1 MQRDRLA
8 VARTWLRT
16 AERDLRLARVAVDL
30 EPSLAAFHA
39 QQVAEKALKALLVAL
54 TDDHERPH
62 TAGRLARE
70 LRDGDPSIPEEIERD
85 ATALDLFY
93 LTSRYPDTIG
103 DADPGDVIS
112 RSDASGAVSRAE
124 RVLATVRT
132 RIDDRAS

>member
-16 AERDLRLARVAVDL
+16 AERDLRLAGVAVDI

-39 QQVAEKALKALLVAL
+39 QQAADKALKALLVAV
-54 TDDHERPH
+54 TDDHERTH

-70 LRDGDPSIPEEIERD
+70 LREGDASIPDTIERD

-103 DADPGDVIS
+103 DEDPGDVIS
-112 RSDASGAVSRAE
+112 RDDAAGAVSRAE
-124 RVLATVRT
+124 RVLTFVRG
-132 RIDDRAS
+132 RVSSP